1 MLTNDMQRVIREQ
14 KLGFLASVNDD
25 GTPNLSP
32 KATYIVLDD
41 TTIAFVEL
49 RSPNTMRNI
58 ARNPAV
64 ELNFVDPFVRKG
76 YRFRGR
82 ATAFM
87 RNAEGFDA
95 LFARFGELGRLADAV
110 RAVVRVDLEE
120 AEALISP
127 AYDRGASEQS
137 LRRDWTR
144 KFRDMQPGGRFDT
157 EL

>member
-1 MLTNDMQRVIREQ
+1 MLNEDMKRVIREQ

-41 TTIAFVEL
+41 DTIAFVEL

-58 ARNPAV
+58 ARNPSVA
-64 ELNFVDPFVRKG
+64 LNFVDPFVRKG
-76 YRFRGR
+76 YRFGGR
-82 ATAFM
+82 ANVVM
-87 RNAEGFDA
+87 RGAEGFDA
-95 LFARFGELGRLADAV
+95 LFARFGDLGGLADAV
-110 RAVVRVDLEE
+110 RAVVRIDLEE

-127 AYDRGASEQS
+127 AYDRGLTESE
-137 LRRDWTR
+137 LRRGWTR

-157 EL
+157 GA